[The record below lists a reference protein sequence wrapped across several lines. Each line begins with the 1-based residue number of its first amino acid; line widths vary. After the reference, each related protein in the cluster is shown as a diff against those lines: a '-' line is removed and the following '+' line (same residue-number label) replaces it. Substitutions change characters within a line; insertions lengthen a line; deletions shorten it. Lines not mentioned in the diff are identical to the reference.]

1 MKPTEDFSKEN
12 FGEEHFGEENFG
24 GEPFGG
30 ENFGEKPGAAAAFGE
45 VEEEEEKEP
54 KVVFANAAEAHVRF
68 LDLLESEK
76 RFPSASACAACHP
89 DHFREWSVSAHSYA
103 QLSPVFNA
111 MHATIFK
118 ATSGTNGD
126 FCIRCHTQVGMQ
138 RDEPLFTSNFKR
150 HPASLEGIT
159 CVVCHRVDRNYGK
172 VSGRTAVVSGD
183 VYQPVYGPRGNSILR
198 ELLRTNPTLK
208 PKEDAEGQRK
218 IHRDVIKFDPISTS
232 GFCGSCHDV
241 NLLNGFRLEEAFTQF
256 KNSPASKAGK
266 TCQDCHMGK
275 VPGAKIALG
284 EANYHRGPA
293 ARIGGDLWATNPAD
307 EGYGAASPPRK
318 RTNHMFAGPDYSIIH
333 PGLFPHSKE
342 IRDLLWDM
350 QNQRIK
356 PNGDIEVKERANL
369 RHIIKFKW
377 EDGWGNVNSSFE
389 KRAEANPSIG
399 KGLPWPWNDRQYRI
413 DFRTALNGQF
423 KLLNVINTERF
434 QVLRRGFQLGT
445 VKLTRNDAKGLAFEV
460 EVLNGTDGHGV
471 PTGFDAER
479 LVFLQVTVRD
489 ANGRIVMES
498 GDRDPN
504 GDVRDLHS
512 LFVHHNAKKTD
523 HWLETASWKARRG
536 MSILPEDTR
545 WRQDYQ
551 LFSLQSKF
559 LVRNQHGGEREQV
572 LAVNYSVNPLPYI
585 RPDTFPGILRARPAG
600 IRKQAVLIPPNGKR
614 IAKYKVSGKA
624 LTGAVPYTANLRFIT
639 QMVPVNLISEISG
652 VGFDYNLAPREVGK
666 RVVYGHRVSSSRRDS
681 ARRGGAQVLWD
692 RTLVFDGKQL
702 AWNLRPTERQIMAI
716 PPGPFPYDRK
726 YVEKQAQG
734 GGIIELPPLPEVPLP
749 TAEPIDPDFTGED
762 FGGAGKPKGEGENK
776 EEDFSNENFGNEE

>member
-1 MKPTEDFSKEN
+1 VKPTEDFSKEN

-172 VSGRTAVVSGD
+172 VSGRTAVVTGD
-183 VYQPVYGPRGNSILR
+183 VYQPVYGPRGNSILK

-293 ARIGGDLWATNPAD
+293 ARIGGDLWATNPTD

-377 EDGWGNVNSSFE
+377 EDGWGNVSSSFE
-389 KRAEANPSIG
+389 KRAEANPSVG

-423 KLLNVINTERF
+423 KLLNAINTERF

-460 EVLNGTDGHGV
+460 QVLNGTDGHGV

-523 HWLETASWKARRG
+523 HWLEAASWKARRG

-545 WRQDYQ
+545 WRQDHQ

-585 RPDTFPGILRARPAG
+585 RPDTFPGILRARPGGA
-600 IRKQAVLIPPNGKR
+600 RKQAILIPPNGER

-652 VGFDYNLAPREVGK
+652 VGFDYNLSPREVGK

-749 TAEPIDPDFTGED
+749 TAESIDPDFTGED
-762 FGGAGKPKGEGENK
+762 FGGGGKPKGEGENK